1 MGDARFADIYP
12 DIKGIFTATCMPQD
26 PLNQQRKQS
35 YTARILVALSGEAAF
50 FVDGAEYTL
59 GAGGALYMPPHH
71 PYTTAFR
78 SKFIVRQ
85 ICFDFFPYRH
95 EDAPYTDILVG
106 DAYDERYMGTPVR
119 FSDTDVFDSLFV
131 VDSQPAL
138 LATAMTLWKEYEE
151 RRIGYAV
158 RTRALL
164 AEILVSL
171 YRAKMAVPDADSPI
185 GDLLAYINAHCGEPL
200 TREELAGRFH
210 YHPNHINR
218 LVRQATGKTL
228 HSYICETRIRRAAEY
243 LRDTTL
249 SVTEIAHSL
258 AFCDSSYFSAVFQKY
273 TGTTPRAYRK
283 YYRGE
288 E

>member
-1 MGDARFADIYP
+1 MGDARFADIHP

-35 YTARILVALSGEAAF
+35 YTARILVALSGEAVF
-50 FVDGAEYTL
+50 FVDGAEYIL

-71 PYTTAFR
+71 PYTTVFR

-119 FSDTDVFDSLFV
+119 FSDTDAFDSLFV
-131 VDSQPAL
+131 VDSHPAL

-151 RRIGYAV
+151 RRIGYTV

-164 AEILVSL
+164 AEIIVSL
-171 YRAKMAVPDADSPI
+171 YRAKMAVPDADSLI

-258 AFCDSSYFSAVFQKY
+258 SFCDSSYFSAVFQKY